1 MSLYHKGAGEGQNS
15 TGGRANRAE
24 LLNNSSYCHPEQ
36 FHVVRQ
42 RKRGENETIHV
53 LGKGPRVSM
62 TLVLR
67 QKGPA
72 EMGKQVLHIDSGTLA
87 ELSS

>member
-1 MSLYHKGAGEGQNS
+1 MSLYYKGAGEGQNS

-42 RKRGENETIHV
+42 RKRGENETIQI
-53 LGKGPRVSM
+53 LGKDPKVSM
-62 TLVLR
+62 ILVLR
-67 QKGPA
+67 QTGPA
-72 EMGKQVLHIDSGTLA
+72 EMGKQLLNINSGTRE